1 MEVNFSMV
9 NNSSNSRRLSHT
21 ANSKNENDIL
31 GELTKYPNKG
41 VLIAHL
47 VNFKLYQISNDTKQQ
62 NLELKGIENILN
74 ESNSSITLDEVQHL
88 LNNESYL
95 FQVQLPSS
103 LKQAIIYLI
112 NNDGSE
118 YQRFVNKLIP
128 NAHRYLEDND
138 IPNLAKDILIGKLEV
153 WVNEALEGEKSA
165 RLTARRRIQEVFEN
179 NFASL
184 NLSSLNLTTI
194 PANIFCYL
202 INLTSLNLSGNLLD
216 GLPEGVFNGLIKLEN
231 LNLSN
236 NDLCMLPE
244 RVFNGLTNLEYLHL
258 SNSHLVVLPERIF
271 NDLTKLKI
279 LDLSNNQLWSIPER
293 LFKDLTKLENLNLSN
308 NQLSTLSDELLS
320 VLFNI
325 RRRINLMENRFS
337 VTEVKR
343 IQDSFISS
351 NARVN
356 ISVYEGEQSL
366 DTTSYSTI
374 DGLKI
379 IVDSPPIHG
388 TVLNTKVILNSDRV
402 SRFGFI
408 LEEPY
413 FQSHQLSTSSGELFH
428 GPLNTFHSLAT
439 THNLT
444 TNLHDILTV
453 AEVNYQLGLNWEELE
468 QSNVFNQFLNH
479 VSRMADARPGTQGRN
494 RMYQSLASIIMAMDQ
509 NAELLKVCFNI
520 ARESTQTCGDRVAL
534 SFIQMQL
541 QTRLYQANPS
551 LSQLFSQQ
559 KAMCALELIY
569 KLARDK
575 VEGLTGIIDEV
586 EVYLTYIKHLKDY
599 LEVDIENILY
609 EALSNVTRADIEAA
623 RAKLTDTLTDDY
635 IYKALLDSNVVKER
649 YASEFKAIQDQPE
662 FDTLPLDVES
672 DSAYSTRMKN
682 LDSRFT
688 EAKVNF
694 LKEQLRNFERVFETL
709 PPLVNG

>member
-1 MEVNFSMV
+1 
-9 NNSSNSRRLSHT
+9 
-21 ANSKNENDIL
+21 
-31 GELTKYPNKG
+31 
-41 VLIAHL
+41 
-47 VNFKLYQISNDTKQQ
+47 
-62 NLELKGIENILN
+62 
-74 ESNSSITLDEVQHL
+74 LD
-88 LNNESYL
+88 
-95 FQVQLPSS
+95 
-103 LKQAIIYLI
+103 
-112 NNDGSE
+112 
-118 YQRFVNKLIP
+118 R
-128 NAHRYLEDND
+128 
-138 IPNLAKDILIGKLEV
+138 
-153 WVNEALEGEKSA
+153 
-165 RLTARRRIQEVFEN
+165 
-179 NFASL
+179 
-184 NLSSLNLTTI
+184 
-194 PANIFCYL
+194 
-202 INLTSLNLSGNLLD
+202 
-216 GLPEGVFNGLIKLEN
+216 
-231 LNLSN
+231 
-236 NDLCMLPE
+236 LPE
-244 RVFNGLTNLEYLHL
+244 RIFNGLTNLEYLHL
-258 SNSHLVVLPERIF
+258 SNSHLDMLPERIF
-271 NDLTKLKI
+271 NGLTKLKN
-279 LDLSNNQLWSIPER
+279 LNLSINELWNISEK

-325 RRRINLMENRFS
+325 RRSINLTKNRFS
-337 VTEVKR
+337 VAEVKR

-366 DTTSYSTI
+366 ATTSYSTFG
-374 DGLKI
+374 GLNMLRGFHAH
-379 IVDSPPIHG
+379 S
-388 TVLNTKVILNSDRV
+388 TTLSTRVILDRD
-402 SRFGFI
+402 SRASGFGFI
-408 LEEPY
+408 LEEHD
-413 FQSHQLSTSSGELFH
+413 FQGHQLSTSLANHFH
-428 GPLNTFHSLAT
+428 ESLNTFHSLAT

-453 AEVNYQLGLNWEELE
+453 AKVNYQLRLNWEELE